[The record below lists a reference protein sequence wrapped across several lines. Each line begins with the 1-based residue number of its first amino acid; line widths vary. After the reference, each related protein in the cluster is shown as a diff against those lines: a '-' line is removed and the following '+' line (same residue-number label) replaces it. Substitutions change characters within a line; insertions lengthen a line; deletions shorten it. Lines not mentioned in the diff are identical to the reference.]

1 MNKEKL
7 YFCRY
12 YDQWKGKDIKLVEDE
27 KNTYILYVQVPDVDM
42 AEGSINMIYANF
54 SRIFCEKFILQ

>member
-12 YDQWKGKDIKLVEDE
+12 YDQWKGKDIKLVEGE
-27 KNTYILYVQVPDVDM
+27 KNTYILYIQVPDVDM
-42 AEGSINMIYANF
+42 AGGSINMIYGN
-54 SRIFCEKFILQ
+54 LYN